1 MVPFPLVLKYLLVSP
16 LHRWHGIT
24 ATRVSLSWYCQGAR
38 PVPCQTVDWV
48 TLKYTRLWLH
58 DFFHYQSLIWHNNR
72 YEKVASGLVRRCLGC
87 TNWEMDE
94 RTRECSRSGGNSK
107 CSLCFFWGS
116 WIGGAQSRA
125 SAQKL
130 REVNPRNE
138 LNNWVLVRDVSDK
151 SDLVKSCRGRVKKH
165 PKLLKWM
172 PLQLTKKESS

>member
-72 YEKVASGLVRRCLGC
+72 YEKVVSGFVRSAWGVLIGKWMRERASVLEVEETANVVFAFSEEAGSGEPNPGLRPKKLG
-87 TNWEMDE
+87 TAA
-94 RTRECSRSGGNSK
+94 G
-107 CSLCFFWGS
+107 FS
-116 WIGGAQSRA
+116 WI
-125 SAQKL
+125 
-130 REVNPRNE
+130 VNTTLDYRFI
-138 LNNWVLVRDVSDK
+138 
-151 SDLVKSCRGRVKKH
+151 H
-165 PKLLKWM
+165 
-172 PLQLTKKESS
+172 LQWRLHI

>member
-1 MVPFPLVLKYLLVSP
+1 MILYLLSILCFTCSVVPFPLVLKYLLVSP

-58 DFFHYQSLIWHNNR
+58 DFFHYQSLIWHNNW
-72 YEKVASGLVRRCLGC
+72 YEKVVSGFVRRCLGC

-107 CSLCFFWGS
+107 CSLCFFWVS

-125 SAQKL
+125 SAQKK
-130 REVNPRNE
+130 NE
-138 LNNWVLVRDVSDK
+138 SEMNLS
-151 SDLVKSCRGRVKKH
+151 KK
-165 PKLLKWM
+165 
-172 PLQLTKKESS
+172 